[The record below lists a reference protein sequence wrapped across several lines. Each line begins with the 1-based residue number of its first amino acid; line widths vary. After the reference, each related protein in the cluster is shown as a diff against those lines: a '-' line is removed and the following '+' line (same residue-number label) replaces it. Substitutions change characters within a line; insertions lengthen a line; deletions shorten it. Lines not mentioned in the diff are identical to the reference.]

1 MTDKGKIKQDLDECL
16 AAIGAEKKESAS
28 RELASKIAKT
38 MLNNKKG
45 DSTDFL
51 YVMKILSKADPSK
64 PVCTLLLEIKNT
76 MIADARYTGIRTI
89 VADQIM
95 KMPDASKTAKGIA
108 TSLKTTAGNGKT
120 NSWLNPP
127 KQSSNGKGNSQADSD
142 SDSEN
147 DTINLL
153 SSKKIGTQPTKKTKK
168 ESLVSMTRDSSSENS
183 SDDEKPAVAA
193 KHKKKVSSV
202 PMTRDSS
209 SENSSDDEKPA
220 VAAKHK
226 KASTQSAKIVL
237 LDSENENSDEEP
249 QTTTALEVRDKG
261 ILQKFMT
268 SSQGRAL
275 LDNVTELVTD
285 RIMPEMRKE
294 AKEIAKKQTTKQVTK
309 QMNAVTQ
316 SMMIGF
322 EKQEDMLRN
331 LLEKKP
337 ERNDASD
344 EMWQEQGVPIHPD
357 RYTVSMFV
365 NSSGSTILDAYAK
378 YTKDSSPANAETL
391 LKKVKGIKTAMK
403 HVVNYATE
411 GKGKKSTIGKFFR
424 ELEKKADEESKEPE
438 EESETEPAPKKRK
451 VKKEA
456 QPKPDEG
463 KEEDARH
470 KEEIG
475 SDNELSTSKLAQ
487 AADLIKRNLG
497 KGGGAKISPDV
508 KADGD
513 LPAEPDEGEGKH

>member
-1 MTDKGKIKQDLDECL
+1 
-16 AAIGAEKKESAS
+16 
-28 RELASKIAKT
+28 
-38 MLNNKKG
+38 
-45 DSTDFL
+45 
-51 YVMKILSKADPSK
+51 
-64 PVCTLLLEIKNT
+64 
-76 MIADARYTGIRTI
+76 
-89 VADQIM
+89 
-95 KMPDASKTAKGIA
+95 
-108 TSLKTTAGNGKT
+108 
-120 NSWLNPP
+120 
-127 KQSSNGKGNSQADSD
+127 
-142 SDSEN
+142 
-147 DTINLL
+147 
-153 SSKKIGTQPTKKTKK
+153 
-168 ESLVSMTRDSSSENS
+168 
-183 SDDEKPAVAA
+183 
-193 KHKKKVSSV
+193 
-202 PMTRDSS
+202 
-209 SENSSDDEKPA
+209 
-220 VAAKHK
+220 
-226 KASTQSAKIVL
+226 
-237 LDSENENSDEEP
+237 
-249 QTTTALEVRDKG
+249 
-261 ILQKFMT
+261 
-268 SSQGRAL
+268 
-275 LDNVTELVTD
+275 
-285 RIMPEMRKE
+285 MPEMRKE

-497 KGGGAKISPDV
+497 KGGGAKFPPTSRLTVIYQPNRTKGRASTNLTSYQPLQTHPQSSQDTPITATPPPPSIN
-508 KADGD
+508 K
-513 LPAEPDEGEGKH
+513 LEGKHP